1 MDMAGPAIR
10 IGDQLILEE
19 DYDETYIPSEQE
31 IQEFARE
38 IGIDPENEPELMWL
52 AREGIVAPLPP
63 EWKPCQD
70 ITGDI
75 YYFNFSNG
83 QSTWDHPCDEHY
95 RELVIQEREKLS
107 AHGSIKKK
115 DKKKRKDKKEK
126 KEKKE
131 REPMKHAAEMQP
143 EPGILPSTSFYRMS
157 SPILSSECASPD
169 LDQDSQMR
177 NEGFLKKGKGK
188 TSERPPE
195 TSDSNRQ
202 FAGPSPN
209 KLQPLLTAKSCRT
222 HQILADVEKILGR
235 TPSFSRSDV
244 DHQQAQDKSPKI
256 GDKPC
261 LDFSDSESEGLDVV
275 RTKPISY
282 VAKKSCS
289 QDLENGRSVPD
300 SREVLEDKVPLFVE
314 EKLSDNRKKEEMT
327 GESVCQ
333 SDEGLSV
340 RERSTGPGGDKE
352 RGPGFSQADENEA
365 FLTPRAPDHIFYSRK
380 CEMILFDASPPEDLS
395 LMEEGDV
402 HCPQRELRAH
412 SRAVESRRKRKL
424 QDQALS
430 QATKLCKSSE
440 AVGKRERESSKQAE
454 FVESEGAGL
463 QAAPQKDRLDS
474 HPAVPEMTA
483 DTLPYTRGVEVYAQA
498 GADVSASEPVS
509 LSAAQHRDK
518 EKANGLGTEPYSSV
532 ASNSADHFASQ
543 ILGEVDNFSW
553 DLQSSRESD
562 RPTDLLAAAAA
573 KGPLP
578 THPFTGT
585 LQTPPQSSANGKSQS
600 DCNSEDEKF
609 YQHVQENDQVT
620 SQEHSCVSFNMKLNR
635 SRDAPE
641 KNNEGRQEETGEGEQ
656 KTEPVPRGL
665 EAGVLTEGLQVSP
678 GWLYQT
684 AECQE
689 SSRLCRQ
696 VEGELTQSG
705 KVTEDYS
712 KLELC
717 EGAGSNESPGSLLA
731 PVQVPLGS
739 LAPLRGVV
747 DGPASALRGSLSTSV
762 EISGVPS
769 PLLREGTLPPQ
780 TLKSTGCTKSLLGSM
795 HEEKASL
802 NLLVLDEGE
811 NEEEESENQSPRG
824 TARLLKNLH
833 MDISALGGGF
843 EYEESLKVSHAEE
856 SQTFPLDSDGVRPPA
871 PDKLLDRDANSSL
884 CGLNKEESSGKPMG
898 TELLEKED
906 TDVEDAV
913 SVAYEQSGTPG
924 ERTAEGTHVVSGQGH
939 PIAASPDV
947 RAAETDQLES
957 VAVTIDTMSV
967 SEKIV
972 NGMREEAADLK
983 TDSKLDA
990 GKESEASE
998 HVKELQVSDRSDHEL
1013 LRLMDF
1019 GFQSRISEQVLDM
1032 GMLSAALDS
1041 PKVEAQRLGEEEKDQ
1056 SKASLEEEQSKRP
1069 KVAESERDQR
1079 PFSACELAEEK
1090 CLSLENASQEE
1101 TAALEQKEG
1110 SLDNPEEEEPAAL
1123 HQEQLGEE
1131 MKQVVSLNWPSAES
1145 LKEIAREQKQELEQE
1160 KMRLLQA
1167 KEERVQRFQEEL
1179 RQEEEEEAQV
1189 LHQQKEKSLRSLKE
1203 ELAKASEEEELRM
1216 REEEVEKLS
1225 KLRAQISSE
1234 TETEKEKIRAE
1245 QEAAL
1250 QKLREEWESLRKVE
1264 RESLEERKKRVLEML
1279 KVEVEET
1286 QQREAT
1292 EMEQE
1297 KERVLNELKE
1307 RLERERKEA
1316 AEVLEKQF
1324 AAELQELKSTAE
1336 EKHQK
1341 VVSSFRKQIAEA
1353 QRSEEAQ
1360 LHEELER
1367 AEQKVQQKMYR
1378 VAEFERELS
1387 ELMKEKCQQVERDH
1401 DRKMERMKEEHKEVL
1416 ARIQDQYEEEERKQR
1431 AKKLEELKGEL
1442 ERLRQ
1447 LHDGELRALQ
1457 KQLDE
1462 QLSDLRQSHK
1472 AKERKLQ
1479 ELEMELEIRAT
1490 DARARCAQLNH
1501 QEEAMRKKRQQL
1513 LDEEKQTE
1521 LQRNEAASAAQLRL
1535 EESRKEHADLVES
1548 IRQLRRTLEELQDQK
1563 AELESQVDLLQTRSQ
1578 RLQRRI
1584 SELEAAVQSKQE
1596 TLKELVAEDSM
1607 ASPRR
1612 EAELHLE
1619 DLRETLQAHSSRE
1632 PASLTS
1638 HSNEDSDLQLDNVRH
1653 FISAEGVSIKN
1664 AKEFLVRQTRSMR
1677 KRHTALKAAKQH
1689 WRHNMQ
1695 QAQDAVQDP
1704 DSSQLLEDVRR
1715 NLEEESE
1722 QLDKMKSAMRKGQ
1735 VLLKKKEEKLSQLE
1749 SSLLEELS
1757 DEDTLKGAACKKV
1770 VTFDLSDS
1778 EDTHSLSS
1786 TDVPQHKFDLKPDVQ
1801 FPQLDKIQHLT
1812 STLQHITAELN
1823 GVLGTLGSLNHR
1835 QPLLFAP
1842 VQVPMPALP
1851 SDGVPLSTYTS
1862 LARAQAAGPIVPP
1875 AGIPL
1880 VNQWAWSTGLNSS
1893 LSSTAGQSVDNI
1905 LAEKWRK
1912 YFPGG
1917 FPSLSGSPAPL
1928 DSNLGYLPAGEQI
1941 RLFQRS
1947 QLRGPETDST
1957 SVQGMIDANKKW
1969 LENFKKDSKVP
1980 LFPSTQKPS
1989 ASSPGLV
1996 QLGLDE
2002 NNQIKVYHY

>member
-1 MDMAGPAIR
+1 
-10 IGDQLILEE
+10 
-19 DYDETYIPSEQE
+19 
-31 IQEFARE
+31 
-38 IGIDPENEPELMWL
+38 
-52 AREGIVAPLPP
+52 
-63 EWKPCQD
+63 
-70 ITGDI
+70 
-75 YYFNFSNG
+75 
-83 QSTWDHPCDEHY
+83 
-95 RELVIQEREKLS
+95 
-107 AHGSIKKK
+107 
-115 DKKKRKDKKEK
+115 
-126 KEKKE
+126 
-131 REPMKHAAEMQP
+131 
-143 EPGILPSTSFYRMS
+143 
-157 SPILSSECASPD
+157 
-169 LDQDSQMR
+169 
-177 NEGFLKKGKGK
+177 
-188 TSERPPE
+188 
-195 TSDSNRQ
+195 
-202 FAGPSPN
+202 
-209 KLQPLLTAKSCRT
+209 
-222 HQILADVEKILGR
+222 
-235 TPSFSRSDV
+235 
-244 DHQQAQDKSPKI
+244 
-256 GDKPC
+256 
-261 LDFSDSESEGLDVV
+261 
-275 RTKPISY
+275 
-282 VAKKSCS
+282 
-289 QDLENGRSVPD
+289 
-300 SREVLEDKVPLFVE
+300 
-314 EKLSDNRKKEEMT
+314 
-327 GESVCQ
+327 
-333 SDEGLSV
+333 
-340 RERSTGPGGDKE
+340 
-352 RGPGFSQADENEA
+352 
-365 FLTPRAPDHIFYSRK
+365 
-380 CEMILFDASPPEDLS
+380 MILFDASPTEDLS
-395 LMEEGDV
+395 LMEEVDV

-412 SRAVESRRKRKL
+412 SRAAESRRKRKL

-430 QATKLCKSSE
+430 QATKHCKSSE
-440 AVGKRERESSKQAE
+440 AVGKCERESSKQAE

-463 QAAPQKDRLDS
+463 EAAPRKDLFDS
-474 HPAVPEMTA
+474 PPAVPEVTA
-483 DTLPYTRGVEVYAQA
+483 DTLPYTRRVEVYAQA
-498 GADVSASEPVS
+498 GADISASEPVS
-509 LSAAQHRDK
+509 LSAVQHKDK
-518 EKANGLGTEPYSSV
+518 EKANGLGPDPDSSV
-532 ASNSADHFASQ
+532 TSNSADHFASQ

-562 RPTDLLAAAAA
+562 RQTDLVAAVA

-585 LQTPPQSSANGKSQS
+585 LPTPPQSSANGKSQS
-600 DCNSEDEKF
+600 DCNSEDEMF
-609 YQHVQENDQVT
+609 YPHVQENDQVP
-620 SQEHSCVSFNMKLNR
+620 SQEHSCVSFNMKLSR

-656 KTEPVPRGL
+656 RTEPVPRGL
-665 EAGVLTEGLQVSP
+665 EADLFTEGLQVSP
-678 GWLYQT
+678 GWLYRT

-731 PVQVPLGS
+731 PVQVPPGS

-747 DGPASALRGSLSTSV
+747 DGPAGALRGSLSTSV

-780 TLKSTGCTKSLLGSM
+780 TLKSTDCTKSLLGSV
-795 HEEKASL
+795 HEEKPSL
-802 NLLVLDEGE
+802 HLLALDEGE

-843 EYEESLKVSHAEE
+843 EYEKESLKVSHAEE
-856 SQTFPLDSDGVRPPA
+856 SQAFPLDSDGVRPPT
-871 PDKLLDRDANSSL
+871 PDKLLNSDADSSL
-884 CGLNKEESSGKPMG
+884 CALNKEEPNGKPMG
-898 TELLEKED
+898 NELLEKED

-924 ERTAEGTHVVSGQGH
+924 ERTAEGTNVVSSQGH
-939 PIAASPDV
+939 SVAASPDL
-947 RAAETDQLES
+947 RAAETDQMGS
-957 VAVTIDTMSV
+957 AAVTIDTMSV
-967 SEKIV
+967 NEKIV

-1013 LRLMDF
+1013 LRLTDF
-1019 GFQSRISEQVLDM
+1019 GFQSRLSEQVLDM
-1032 GMLSAALDS
+1032 GILSAALDS
-1041 PKVEAQRLGEEEKDQ
+1041 PKVEAQGLGEEEKDQ
-1056 SKASLEEEQSKRP
+1056 SKASLEEEQSKRT
-1069 KVAESERDQR
+1069 KAAESERDQR
-1079 PFSACELAEEK
+1079 PFSACEMAEEK

-1110 SLDNPEEEEPAAL
+1110 SLDSLTNPEEPAAT
-1123 HQEQLGEE
+1123 HQAQLGEE
-1131 MKQVVSLNWPSAES
+1131 IKQVVSLNWPSAES
-1145 LKEIAREQKQELEQE
+1145 LEEIAGEQEQELEQE

-1167 KEERVQRFQEEL
+1167 KEKKVQRFQEEL

-1234 TETEKEKIRAE
+1234 TETEKGKIRAE
-1245 QEAAL
+1245 HEAAL
-1250 QKLREEWESLRKVE
+1250 QRLREEWESLQKVE

-1279 KVEVEET
+1279 KVEVEEA

-1292 EMEQE
+1292 ELEQE
-1297 KERVLNELKE
+1297 KERALNELKE

-1324 AAELQELKSTAE
+1324 AAELQELKLAAE
-1336 EKHQK
+1336 EKHRK
-1341 VVSSFRKQIAEA
+1341 VVSSLRKHLAEA

-1387 ELMKEKCQQVERDH
+1387 ELMKEKRQEVERDH
-1401 DRKMERMKEEHKEVL
+1401 DRKMDRMKEEHKEVL

-1431 AKKLEELKGEL
+1431 AKKLEELTGEL

-1479 ELEMELEIRAT
+1479 ELEMELEIRAK

-1521 LQRNEAASAAQLRL
+1521 LQRNEAALAAQLRL
-1535 EESRKEHADLVES
+1535 EESRKAHADLVES

-1578 RLQRRI
+1578 RLQKRI
-1584 SELEAAVQSKQE
+1584 SELEAAVKSKQE
-1596 TLKELVAEDSM
+1596 TLKELVAEDNM

-1612 EAELHLE
+1612 EAELHIE

-1638 HSNEDSDLQLDNVRH
+1638 HSNEDSDLQLDNVRRY
-1653 FISAEGVSIKN
+1653 ISAEGVSIKN

-1677 KRHTALKAAKQH
+1677 KRHTALKAAKQQWH
-1689 WRHNMQ
+1689 HNLQ
-1695 QAQDAVQDP
+1695 RAQDAVQDP

-1812 STLQHITAELN
+1812 NTLQHITAELN
-1823 GVLGTLGSLNHR
+1823 GVLGTLGSLNHQ
-1835 QPLLFAP
+1835 QPPLFTA
-1842 VQVPMPALP
+1842 VRVPMAALP
-1851 SDGVPLSTYTS
+1851 SDGVPLSAYTS

-1875 AGIPL
+1875 AAIPL
-1880 VNQWAWSTGLNSS
+1880 VNQWAWSTGLNSG
-1893 LSSTAGQSVDNI
+1893 LSSSAGQSVDNI

-1947 QLRGPETDST
+1947 QLRGPETDRT

>member
-1 MDMAGPAIR
+1 MLCR
-10 IGDQLILEE
+10 
-19 DYDETYIPSEQE
+19 
-31 IQEFARE
+31 
-38 IGIDPENEPELMWL
+38 
-52 AREGIVAPLPP
+52 
-63 EWKPCQD
+63 
-70 ITGDI
+70 
-75 YYFNFSNG
+75 
-83 QSTWDHPCDEHY
+83 
-95 RELVIQEREKLS
+95 
-107 AHGSIKKK
+107 
-115 DKKKRKDKKEK
+115 KR
-126 KEKKE
+126 
-131 REPMKHAAEMQP
+131 
-143 EPGILPSTSFYRMS
+143 
-157 SPILSSECASPD
+157 
-169 LDQDSQMR
+169 
-177 NEGFLKKGKGK
+177 
-188 TSERPPE
+188 
-195 TSDSNRQ
+195 
-202 FAGPSPN
+202 
-209 KLQPLLTAKSCRT
+209 
-222 HQILADVEKILGR
+222 
-235 TPSFSRSDV
+235 
-244 DHQQAQDKSPKI
+244 
-256 GDKPC
+256 
-261 LDFSDSESEGLDVV
+261 
-275 RTKPISY
+275 
-282 VAKKSCS
+282 
-289 QDLENGRSVPD
+289 
-300 SREVLEDKVPLFVE
+300 
-314 EKLSDNRKKEEMT
+314 
-327 GESVCQ
+327 
-333 SDEGLSV
+333 
-340 RERSTGPGGDKE
+340 
-352 RGPGFSQADENEA
+352 
-365 FLTPRAPDHIFYSRK
+365 
-380 CEMILFDASPPEDLS
+380 EMILFDASPPEDLS
-395 LMEEGDV
+395 LIAEFDARY
-402 HCPQRELRAH
+402 PQRELRAH
-412 SRAVESRRKRKL
+412 SKAVESRKKRKL

-430 QATKLCKSSE
+430 QATKLCKSNE
-440 AVGKRERESSKQAE
+440 AVSKCERERSKQAE

-463 QAAPQKDRLDS
+463 QVVQKKDLLDC
-474 HPAVPEMTA
+474 HLAVPEVTA
-483 DTLPYTRGVEVYAQA
+483 ETLPYTIGVEVCAQA
-498 GADVSASEPVS
+498 GAEISASEPVS
-509 LSAAQHRDK
+509 LCAGQHEEK
-518 EKANGLGTEPYSSV
+518 EKANGLGPEPDSSV
-532 ASNSADHFASQ
+532 TSSSADHFVSQ

-553 DLQSSRESD
+553 DLQSSHESD
-562 RPTDLLAAAAA
+562 RQTDLLAAA

-578 THPFTGT
+578 THPFSGI
-585 LQTPPQSSANGKSQS
+585 LQTQPQSSANEKLQS
-600 DCNSEDEKF
+600 DCNSENEQF
-609 YQHVQENDQVT
+609 YQHVQENDQVP

-641 KNNEGRQEETGEGEQ
+641 TNNEGRQEETVEEQ
-656 KTEPVPRGL
+656 QRTEPVPRGL
-665 EAGVLTEGLQVSP
+665 EADLFTEGLQVTP

-684 AECQE
+684 TECQE

-705 KVTEDYS
+705 KATEDCS

-717 EGAGSNESPGSLLA
+717 EGAGNNESPGSLLA
-731 PVQVPLGS
+731 PVQAPLGS

-747 DGPASALRGSLSTSV
+747 DGPASALRGSLSTGV
-762 EISGVPS
+762 ENSGVPS
-769 PLLREGTLPPQ
+769 LLLREGTLPPQ
-780 TLKSTGCTKSLLGSM
+780 TLKSTGCPKSLLGSM

-802 NLLVLDEGE
+802 NLLALDEGE

-833 MDISALGGGF
+833 MDVSALGGGF
-843 EYEESLKVSHAEE
+843 EYEKESLKVSYPEE
-856 SQTFPLDSDGVRPPA
+856 SQEFPWDSDGVRPPTL
-871 PDKLLDRDANSSL
+871 DELLNRDADSSL
-884 CGLNKEESSGKPMG
+884 CGLNKEESNGKPMG
-898 TELLEKED
+898 NELLEKED
-906 TDVEDAV
+906 TDVEDV
-913 SVAYEQSGTPG
+913 ISVAYKQSGTPR
-924 ERTAEGTHVVSGQGH
+924 ERTAVGTDVVSSQGH
-939 PIAASPDV
+939 PVAASPDV
-947 RAAETDQLES
+947 RAAETDQMES

-967 SEKIV
+967 NEKTV
-972 NGMREEAADLK
+972 NGMREEATDLK

-998 HVKELQVSDRSDHEL
+998 HMKELQVSDRSDHEL
-1013 LRLMDF
+1013 LRLTDF
-1019 GFQSRISEQVLDM
+1019 GFQSQISEQVLDM
-1032 GMLSAALDS
+1032 CILSAALDS
-1041 PKVEAQRLGEEEKDQ
+1041 PKVEICVPAEQETRRIIPLHSPPGSPLDGTEAQELGEEEKVP
-1056 SKASLEEEQSKRP
+1056 SKASLEEEQSKRT
-1069 KVAESERDQR
+1069 KAAESERDQR
-1079 PFSACELAEEK
+1079 PFSACEMAEEK
-1090 CLSLENASQEE
+1090 CLSLKNASQQE

-1110 SLDNPEEEEPAAL
+1110 SLDSLTNPEEPAAP
-1123 HQEQLGEE
+1123 HQAQLGEE
-1131 MKQVVSLNWPSAES
+1131 IKQVVSLNWLSAES
-1145 LKEIAREQKQELEQE
+1145 LEEIAKEQEQE

-1167 KEERVQRFQEEL
+1167 KEEKVQRFQEEL

-1189 LHQQKEKSLRSLKE
+1189 LHQQKEKSLWSLKE

-1250 QKLREEWESLRKVE
+1250 QKLREEWESLQKVE

-1279 KVEVEET
+1279 KVEVEEA

-1292 EMEQE
+1292 ELEQE

-1341 VVSSFRKQIAEA
+1341 VVSSLRKQIAEA

-1387 ELMKEKCQQVERDH
+1387 ELMKEKRQEVEKDH
-1401 DRKMERMKEEHKEVL
+1401 DRKMERMKEEHQEIL

-1431 AKKLEELKGEL
+1431 AKKLEVLKGEL

-1472 AKERKLQ
+1472 AKEQKVQ
-1479 ELEMELEIRAT
+1479 ELEMELEMRAK
-1490 DARARCAQLNH
+1490 DAKARCAQLNH

-1513 LDEEKQTE
+1513 LDEERKTE

-1535 EESRKEHADLVES
+1535 EASRKEHADLVES
-1548 IRQLRRTLEELQDQK
+1548 IHQLRRTLEELQDQK

-1578 RLQRRI
+1578 RLQKRI
-1584 SELEAAVQSKQE
+1584 SELEAAVKSQQE
-1596 TLKELVAEDSM
+1596 TLKELVAEDSV

-1612 EAELHLE
+1612 EAELHIE
-1619 DLRETLQAHSSRE
+1619 DLRETLRAHSSRE
-1632 PASLTS
+1632 SASLTS
-1638 HSNEDSDLQLDNVRH
+1638 HSNEDGDFQLDNVRRY
-1653 FISAEGVSIKN
+1653 ISAEGVSIRN

-1677 KRHTALKAAKQH
+1677 KRHAALKAATQQ
-1689 WRHNMQ
+1689 WRHSMQ
-1695 QAQDAVQDP
+1695 QARDAVQGP
-1704 DSSQLLEDVRR
+1704 GSSQLLEDVCR

-1778 EDTHSLSS
+1778 EDTNSLSS
-1786 TDVPQHKFDLKPDVQ
+1786 TDVSQHKFDLKPDVQ

-1812 STLQHITAELN
+1812 NTLQHITAELN
-1823 GVLGTLGSLNHR
+1823 GVLGTLGSLNHQ
-1835 QPLLFAP
+1835 QPPLFTS
-1842 VQVPMPALP
+1842 VLVPMPALP
-1851 SDGVPLSTYTS
+1851 SDGVPLSAYTS
-1862 LARAQAAGPIVPP
+1862 LARVQSAGPIVPP

-1880 VNQWAWSTGLNSS
+1880 VNQQAWSTGLNSS
-1893 LSSTAGQSVDNI
+1893 LSSTAGQSVDNM

-1941 RLFQRS
+1941 RLFQHS
-1947 QLRGPETDST
+1947 QLRGPETDRT
-1957 SVQGMIDANKKW
+1957 GVQGMIDANKKW

>member
-1 MDMAGPAIR
+1 M
-10 IGDQLILEE
+10 L
-19 DYDETYIPSEQE
+19 
-31 IQEFARE
+31 
-38 IGIDPENEPELMWL
+38 W
-52 AREGIVAPLPP
+52 
-63 EWKPCQD
+63 
-70 ITGDI
+70 
-75 YYFNFSNG
+75 
-83 QSTWDHPCDEHY
+83 
-95 RELVIQEREKLS
+95 
-107 AHGSIKKK
+107 
-115 DKKKRKDKKEK
+115 
-126 KEKKE
+126 
-131 REPMKHAAEMQP
+131 
-143 EPGILPSTSFYRMS
+143 
-157 SPILSSECASPD
+157 
-169 LDQDSQMR
+169 
-177 NEGFLKKGKGK
+177 
-188 TSERPPE
+188 
-195 TSDSNRQ
+195 
-202 FAGPSPN
+202 
-209 KLQPLLTAKSCRT
+209 
-222 HQILADVEKILGR
+222 
-235 TPSFSRSDV
+235 
-244 DHQQAQDKSPKI
+244 
-256 GDKPC
+256 
-261 LDFSDSESEGLDVV
+261 
-275 RTKPISY
+275 
-282 VAKKSCS
+282 
-289 QDLENGRSVPD
+289 
-300 SREVLEDKVPLFVE
+300 
-314 EKLSDNRKKEEMT
+314 
-327 GESVCQ
+327 
-333 SDEGLSV
+333 
-340 RERSTGPGGDKE
+340 
-352 RGPGFSQADENEA
+352 
-365 FLTPRAPDHIFYSRK
+365 K
-380 CEMILFDASPPEDLS
+380 CEMILFDASPPEDPS
-395 LMEEGDV
+395 LMAEFDA
-402 HCPQRELRAH
+402 HYPQRELRAH
-412 SRAVESRRKRKL
+412 NKAVESRRKREL

-454 FVESEGAGL
+454 LFESEGAGL
-463 QAAPQKDRLDS
+463 HVAQKKDILDS
-474 HPAVPEMTA
+474 HLAVPEVTA
-483 DTLPYTRGVEVYAQA
+483 ETLPYTIGVEVCAQA
-498 GADVSASEPVS
+498 GAEISASEPVS
-509 LSAAQHRDK
+509 LCAGQHKEK
-518 EKANGLGTEPYSSV
+518 EKANGLGPEPDSSV
-532 ASNSADHFASQ
+532 ASSSADHFVSQ

-553 DLQSSRESD
+553 DLQSSHESD
-562 RPTDLLAAAAA
+562 RRTDLLAAAKSA
-573 KGPLP
+573 LL
-578 THPFTGT
+578 THPFSGT
-585 LQTPPQSSANGKSQS
+585 LQAQPQSSANEKSQS
-600 DCNSEDEKF
+600 DCNSKDEKF
-609 YQHVQENDQVT
+609 YQHVQENNQVP
-620 SQEHSCVSFNMKLNR
+620 SQEHSFVSFNMKLNR
-635 SRDAPE
+635 SCDAPE
-641 KNNEGRQEETGEGEQ
+641 KNNEGRQEETVEGQ
-656 KTEPVPRGL
+656 QRTEPVPRGL
-665 EAGVLTEGLQVSP
+665 EADLFTEGLQVSP
-678 GWLYQT
+678 GWFYRT

-689 SSRLCRQ
+689 SSRLCWQ

-705 KVTEDYS
+705 KATEDYS

-731 PVQVPLGS
+731 PVQAPPGS

-747 DGPASALRGSLSTSV
+747 DGSASALRGSLSTSV
-762 EISGVPS
+762 ENSGVPS
-769 PLLREGTLPPQ
+769 LLLREGTLPPQ

-802 NLLVLDEGE
+802 NLLALDEGE
-811 NEEEESENQSPRG
+811 NEEEESETQSPRG

-833 MDISALGGGF
+833 MDVSTLGGGF
-843 EYEESLKVSHAEE
+843 EYEGSCRAAEDNCGTWLASVAEPGLQHLRSSKDEAGSQREKESLKVSHPEE
-856 SQTFPLDSDGVRPPA
+856 SQEFPWDSDGVRPPTL
-871 PDKLLDRDANSSL
+871 DELLNRDADSSL
-884 CGLNKEESSGKPMG
+884 CGLNKEESNGKPMG
-898 TELLEKED
+898 NELLEKED
-906 TDVEDAV
+906 IDVKDVV
-913 SVAYEQSGTPG
+913 SVTYKQSGAPE
-924 ERTAEGTHVVSGQGH
+924 ERTAVGTDVVSSQGH
-939 PIAASPDV
+939 PVAASPDV
-947 RAAETDQLES
+947 RAAETDQMES

-967 SEKIV
+967 NEKIV

-990 GKESEASE
+990 GKESEDSE
-998 HVKELQVSDRSDHEL
+998 YMKELQVSDRSDHEL
-1013 LRLMDF
+1013 LRLTDF
-1019 GFQSRISEQVLDM
+1019 GFQSQISEQILDM
-1032 GMLSAALDS
+1032 GILSATLDS
-1041 PKVEAQRLGEEEKDQ
+1041 PKVEAQGLGEEEKDP
-1056 SKASLEEEQSKRP
+1056 SKASLEEEQSKRT
-1069 KVAESERDQR
+1069 KAAESERDQR
-1079 PFSACELAEEK
+1079 LFSACEMAEEK
-1090 CLSLENASQEE
+1090 CLSLKNTSQEE

-1110 SLDNPEEEEPAAL
+1110 SLDSLTNPEEPAAP
-1123 HQEQLGEE
+1123 HQAQLGEE
-1131 MKQVVSLNWPSAES
+1131 VKQVVSLNWRSAES
-1145 LKEIAREQKQELEQE
+1145 LEEIAKEQELEQE
-1160 KMRLLQA
+1160 KMRLLHA
-1167 KEERVQRFQEEL
+1167 KEEKFQQFQEEL

-1250 QKLREEWESLRKVE
+1250 QKLREEWESLQKVE
-1264 RESLEERKKRVLEML
+1264 RESLEERKNHVLEKL
-1279 KVEVEET
+1279 KVEVEEV

-1292 EMEQE
+1292 ELEQE

-1341 VVSSFRKQIAEA
+1341 VVSSLRKQIAEA

-1360 LHEELER
+1360 LHEELEK
-1367 AEQKVQQKMYR
+1367 AEQKVQQKTYR

-1387 ELMKEKCQQVERDH
+1387 ELMKEKRQEVERDH
-1401 DRKMERMKEEHKEVL
+1401 DRKMERMKEEHQEVL

-1431 AKKLEELKGEL
+1431 AKKLEVLKGEL

-1457 KQLDE
+1457 KKLDE

-1472 AKERKLQ
+1472 AKERKVQ
-1479 ELEMELEIRAT
+1479 ELEMELEMRAK
-1490 DARARCAQLNH
+1490 DAKARCAYLNH

-1535 EESRKEHADLVES
+1535 EASRKEHADLVES

-1578 RLQRRI
+1578 RLQKRI
-1584 SELEAAVQSKQE
+1584 NELEAAVKSKQE

-1612 EAELHLE
+1612 EAELHIE
-1619 DLRETLQAHSSRE
+1619 DLRDTLQAHSSRE

-1638 HSNEDSDLQLDNVRH
+1638 HSNEDSDFQLDNVRH
-1653 FISAEGVSIKN
+1653 YISAEGVSIKN

-1677 KRHTALKAAKQH
+1677 KRHIALKAAKQQ

-1704 DSSQLLEDVRR
+1704 DSSQLLEEMRR

-1778 EDTHSLSS
+1778 EDTNSLSS
-1786 TDVPQHKFDLKPDVQ
+1786 TDVPRHKLDLKPDVQ

-1812 STLQHITAELN
+1812 NTLQHITAELN
-1823 GVLGTLGSLNHR
+1823 GVLGTLGSLNR
-1835 QPLLFAP
+1835 QQPPLFTSLL
-1842 VQVPMPALP
+1842 VPMPALP
-1851 SDGVPLSTYTS
+1851 SDGVPLSAYTS
-1862 LARAQAAGPIVPP
+1862 LARVQAAGPIVPP

-1880 VNQWAWSTGLNSS
+1880 VNQQAWSTGLNSS
-1893 LSSTAGQSVDNI
+1893 RSSTAGQSVDNI

-1947 QLRGPETDST
+1947 QLRGPETDRT

-1989 ASSPGLV
+1989 ASSPCLV

>member
-843 EYEESLKVSHAEE
+843 EYE
-856 SQTFPLDSDGVRPPA
+856 
-871 PDKLLDRDANSSL
+871 
-884 CGLNKEESSGKPMG
+884 
-898 TELLEKED
+898 
-906 TDVEDAV
+906 
-913 SVAYEQSGTPG
+913 
-924 ERTAEGTHVVSGQGH
+924 
-939 PIAASPDV
+939 
-947 RAAETDQLES
+947 
-957 VAVTIDTMSV
+957 
-967 SEKIV
+967 
-972 NGMREEAADLK
+972 
-983 TDSKLDA
+983 
-990 GKESEASE
+990 ESEASE